1 MQWNHPQSAHVPLLS
16 APTGYTKYLL
26 PVSGCWLSSFIC
38 HPKNMHSSGVCSW
51 LLHASL
57 MLASVDILPPARK
70 PPPLTPIHCQY
81 DHRRP
86 NPQRLSNICG
96 VWINH
101 CYSSRKM
108 IDHVDVH
115 RCRQKIAIKWND
127 CFLFGKYKATAVKPS
142 TLVDVCGG
150 WWMISS
156 PPSHSDRSLLNA
168 GDLLFFLV
176 LWLSLAR
183 YGYDGRV
190 LSGEWY
196 PVPGPTQNQHFL
208 WRTDNY

>member
-1 MQWNHPQSAHVPLLS
+1 MRATLEASRRIVMIPSSFDYLINCNNNIIYAIRMQWNHPQSAHVPLLS

-70 PPPLTPIHCQY
+70 PPLTPIHCQY

-86 NPQRLSNICG
+86 NPQQLSNICG

-127 CFLFGKYKATAVKPS
+127 CF
-142 TLVDVCGG
+142 
-150 WWMISS
+150 W
-156 PPSHSDRSLLNA
+156 
-168 GDLLFFLV
+168 
-176 LWLSLAR
+176 
-183 YGYDGRV
+183 
-190 LSGEWY
+190 
-196 PVPGPTQNQHFL
+196 
-208 WRTDNY
+208 

>member
-26 PVSGCWLSSFIC
+26 LPVCGCWLSSFIC

-70 PPPLTPIHCQY
+70 PPLTPIHCQY

-86 NPQRLSNICG
+86 NPQRLSSIYG

-101 CYSSRKM
+101 HRYSGRLLMLMCTVVVK
-108 IDHVDVH
+108 
-115 RCRQKIAIKWND
+115 KIATNETIFLVSIRRRQSNPALWWTYVEGGGWYHLHHRIRIGASSMRRSS
-127 CFLFGKYKATAVKPS
+127 FFLGSLALFG
-142 TLVDVCGG
+142 
-150 WWMISS
+150 
-156 PPSHSDRSLLNA
+156 
-168 GDLLFFLV
+168 
-176 LWLSLAR
+176 
-183 YGYDGRV
+183 
-190 LSGEWY
+190 
-196 PVPGPTQNQHFL
+196 
-208 WRTDNY
+208 